1 MRVGGVLPHPVPEPA
16 DQVWKAAAQTP
27 LPPHSL
33 RLRHRAAL
41 LRQARRQD
49 PHRDLDTGH
58 AVVRLKL
65 PVAVDV
71 DGGLQH
77 VTQRLAE
84 AGVGHLRLMSAPFVA
99 KCTTTQAKISQ
110 PGTQV

>member
-1 MRVGGVLPHPVPEPA
+1 MLYLCNSLELFRCLWPDGLERCGAAAGEVAVRVGGVLPHPVPEPA

-58 AVVRLKL
+58 AHLRQLL
-65 PVAVDV
+65 PVAKHEHAW
-71 DGGLQH
+71 LQH
-77 VTQRLAE
+77 VSCEPQ
-84 AGVGHLRLMSAPFVA
+84 
-99 KCTTTQAKISQ
+99 
-110 PGTQV
+110 